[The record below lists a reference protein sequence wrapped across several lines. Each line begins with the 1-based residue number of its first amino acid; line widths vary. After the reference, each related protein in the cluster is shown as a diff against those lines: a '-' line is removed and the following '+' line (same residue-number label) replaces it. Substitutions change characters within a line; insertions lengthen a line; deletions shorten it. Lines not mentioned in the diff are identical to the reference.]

1 LIVEISEPIR
11 LAEVAGMVS
20 DLGLQQIIGAA
31 LLDSQVRSA
40 ILERPLT
47 LADRFDL
54 SIPERRFMVS
64 TKARTLE
71 HFAAL
76 VEGWS
81 TGEPPL
87 RQRIGALRQTAQL
100 AG

>member
-1 LIVEISEPIR
+1 MEYFEPRR
-11 LAEVAGMVS
+11 LAEVEDMVS
-20 DLGLQQIIGAA
+20 DRGLQEIIGAA
-31 LLDSQVRSA
+31 LLDGQVRSA
-40 ILERPLT
+40 IIERPLT

-54 SIPERRFMVS
+54 SIPERRFMVRA
-64 TKARTLE
+64 KPRNLE

-81 TGEPPL
+81 TGMPPL

>member
-1 LIVEISEPIR
+1 
-11 LAEVAGMVS
+11 MFS
-20 DLGLQQIIGAA
+20 DRGLQQIIGAA
-31 LLDSQVRSA
+31 LLDGQVCSA
-40 ILERPLT
+40 LIARPLT

-54 SIPERRFMVS
+54 TIPERRFMVQAQ
-64 TKARTLE
+64 ARDLE

-87 RQRIGALRQTAQL
+87 RQRIGLRRQTAQL

>member
-1 LIVEISEPIR
+1 
-11 LAEVAGMVS
+11 MMS
-20 DLGLQQIIGAA
+20 DCGLQRVIGAA
-31 LLDSQVRSA
+31 LLDCQVRSA
-40 ILERPLT
+40 ILERPLAV
-47 LADRFDL
+47 ADRFDL

-64 TKARTLE
+64 AKARDLE

-81 TGEPPL
+81 TGVPPL